1 MAPTRRRKGKQSGGG
16 SRSSTPT
23 PSTGENEKKD
33 DANDMK
39 NKNDNTTTT
48 STNMTKLQENDET
61 LDEDSLLVLTS
72 EKRRGMYECDYCHSD
87 ISQQPRIR
95 CAVCADFDLCLDCF
109 ATTDHAAMMARIKAA
124 NQTQTELNKD
134 GIHSTSIVG
143 VAISSAAA
151 HHEDHHCYR
160 VCDSTRYPLFPVG
173 RVAVPPADANKK
185 GNNYDNNNKDKVT
198 ETEETEPEKL
208 NHKEEEE
215 NNENDKVCSDG
226 EEEEDNEKKT
236 PPAATN
242 TTDAPS
248 TTDTTSSTSNNISV
262 EIALCED
269 AKIAWTIEEDL
280 RLIDAIQT
288 HGLGNWV
295 DISEAIGGEGS
306 VGKTPKRCMERYL
319 DDFLGRYGHI
329 LPPWTIADDN
339 TCTENNLAAATVT
352 VAADI
357 DSSHSGTNNSNV
369 DVDAMSTKDST
380 TNSSDDIGI
389 TTSNNDNNMKEHNK
403 MNETGNDKPSSQ
415 QLNES
420 EKDGQ
425 PVVAAAAAAEK
436 EDAGKLMVSMTTPLS
451 KTSVDDEE
459 GLRTSKRRN
468 AGAGML
474 GVGGFSLAGGTRSS
488 RKKLCVVPTESLPG
502 YHSIWPRPYLPAI
515 SGAGVGKEV
524 ARDLSCKAEIAFVK
538 STLAASS
545 KEEADKIRQEW
556 MDTKIGHIGSP
567 TVLPPRPEDA
577 AHLVGSELAG
587 FMPRRGDFDVEWENE
602 AESPLADME
611 FIRSDTPEDKKLKL
625 EVLQIYCQKLDE
637 REKRK
642 TFVLNRHLYDYRKYV
657 QDDRKLPVDE
667 RDLVHRMRLF
677 ERFHT
682 PDEHKRFITDILKAK
697 RLRKEI
703 AKLQMYRRIGI
714 RTLAEAE
721 MYELDKD
728 RRQFHKLAQLQK
740 ERDAKM
746 KAAASGPAGGSGT
759 TKGIGAT
766 SNATFAGATSSQ
778 MHVTN
783 SLWKQYRT
791 NDRKN
796 RRSSSRSES
805 LIQASTKALVDVVVS
820 KGDKTNP
827 SIEGKKI
834 PKDDSNEV
842 VEKTDNNEMAMKE
855 GSVESK
861 AILTEKSGN
870 SNDQSDAMEIGVQDE
885 FDISGARCRDL
896 LSRKELALCER
907 LHIYPIQYLDIKK
920 ALIHESL
927 VNGLLDK
934 DSSNSGRRTIV
945 KIDVERRGNIV
956 DFLVRAGWITH
967 KIADGAMRVVT
978 PQPSS

>member
-39 NKNDNTTTT
+39 NKNDNATTI
-48 STNMTKLQENDET
+48 STMTKLQENDET

-72 EKRRGMYECDYCHSD
+72 EKRRGVYECDYCHSD

-95 CAVCADFDLCLDCF
+95 CAVCDDFDLCLDCF

-173 RVAVPPADANKK
+173 RVAVPAADANKK
-185 GNNYDNNNKDKVT
+185 GDNNDNNKEKVT
-198 ETEETEPEKL
+198 ETEEIETEKL
-208 NHKEEEE
+208 NGKEEEE
-215 NNENDKVCSDG
+215 NSDNDKMCVDG
-226 EEEEDNEKKT
+226 EEEDKDKKT
-236 PPAATN
+236 PPAVTTN

-329 LPPWTIADDN
+329 LPPWTIVDDN
-339 TCTENNLAAATVT
+339 TCTENNLA
-352 VAADI
+352 AADI

-369 DVDAMSTKDST
+369 DVDAMSTKSRT
-380 TNSSDDIGI
+380 TNSSDDIDI
-389 TTSNNDNNMKEHNK
+389 TTSNNDNDMEENNK
-403 MNETGNDKPSSQ
+403 MNETENDKPSSQ
-415 QLNES
+415 QQNEN

-436 EDAGKLMVSMTTPLS
+436 EDTGKHMVSMTTPLA
-451 KTSVDDEE
+451 KTLIDDDE

-468 AGAGML
+468 AGACMSGA
-474 GVGGFSLAGGTRSS
+474 GGGSVAGGTRSS

-502 YHSIWPRPYLPAI
+502 YHNIWPRPYLPAI

-524 ARDLSCKAEIAFVK
+524 ARDLSCKAELAFVK

-778 MHVTN
+778 MNVTN

-796 RRSSSRSES
+796 RRSSSRSEG
-805 LIQASTKALVDVVVS
+805 LIQASTKTLDDVVVS
-820 KGDKTNP
+820 KRDEIIP

-842 VEKTDNNEMAMKE
+842 MEKTDNNEMTMKE
-855 GSVESK
+855 RLVENK
-861 AILTEKSGN
+861 AILTEKSGD
-870 SNDQSDAMEIGVQDE
+870 SNDQSDAMEIDVQEE
-885 FDISGARCRDL
+885 FDISSARCREL

-907 LHIYPIQYLDIKK
+907 LHIYPVQYLDIKK

-927 VNGLLDK
+927 VSGLLDK

-978 PQPSS
+978 PQPIS